1 MIRMTQT
8 RIVRTAPVQFI
19 AGGVVVEWSRD
30 EANRGV
36 ASPEWLRPQARQE
49 RRAGEQ
55 ALYHARPVPLEPAWS
70 RSAPAAPV
78 GRWLRQPARGPRRR
92 RCPRRSAARR
102 APA

>member
-19 AGGVVVEWSRD
+19 AGGAVVEWSRD

-55 ALYHARPVPLEPAWS
+55 GLYHARPVPLEPAGA
-70 RSAPAAPV
+70 RSATAAA
-78 GRWLRQPARGPRRR
+78 GAGRRR
-92 RCPRRSAARR
+92 SPGRGLGRGFVARR
-102 APA
+102 AV